1 MNLYQPTIT
10 GSLSVSG
17 SVNISGSISIEGG
30 GTISGT
36 ASIATT
42 ALTASFVENAQTA
55 SYVLNAVS
63 SSFALTASS
72 ADNLLVRN
80 TLTAQTLVVQ
90 TITSSVDFVTGS
102 TRFGSIA
109 ANTHVFT
116 GSISTSGSIGI
127 GTSSP
132 TKALEIL
139 SNTSQDGIKISGA
152 SNPRLTIIDTTNNVQ
167 FDALTTDTEA
177 VLRTDTNH
185 PLHLST
191 NGTLRLT
198 IAASGSATFSSADL
212 ATDGLGNVNIFTTDA
227 AATGRG
233 GSLAFGGGTTG
244 GTSPYA
250 FAKIEGIYDGTAAY
264 NGAMLFSTNNG
275 GTITERMRI
284 TSGGSVQ
291 ITANDSLLVL
301 QAATVNKG
309 IVVEY
314 KNSAATRRGYVGYG
328 GDSSS
333 LFEIS
338 NSENGAIDFRT
349 NAAFAMRITSAGN
362 IGIGTSSPLQTAT
375 NRTVLTI
382 NATTS
387 NVLNFGVGGTLSGYI
402 FNDAS
407 TTGLYAQGDLYLQAD
422 GAKFTAFVNNSVER
436 MRITSG
442 GNIGINTTTPSYRLQ
457 IGNTRS
463 LIILDVDAEG
473 FAGGTT
479 AMYVGRQTST
489 NRSINAAG
497 TINASGA
504 DYAEYM
510 IKSNSNSTFHKGD
523 ILGVDINGLL
533 TDIFADSKSFVV
545 KSTNPSYVG
554 GDSWFTEM
562 KPIKTA
568 EETDEEYAQA
578 VAAWEARYQEARKT
592 IDRIAFS
599 GQVPCNI
606 TDANVGDYI
615 IPIELENG
623 KICGQAITN
632 PTFEQY
638 QISVGKVWKI
648 MDDGRA
654 WIAVKIG

>member
-17 SVNISGSISIEGG
+17 SVNISGSISIAGG

-42 ALTASFVENAQTA
+42 ALTAS
-55 SYVLNAVS
+55 
-63 SSFALTASS
+63 S
-72 ADNLLVRN
+72 ADNFLTRG

-102 TRFGSIA
+102 TRFGSILG
-109 ANTHVFT
+109 NTHQFT
-116 GSISTSGSIGI
+116 GSVSMTGSLAVVTTGTEFQVNATGVNLGNALTDSHVISGSLTVNPGGLFVSSSGNVGI

-132 TKALEIL
+132 
-139 SNTSQDGIKISGA
+139 N
-152 SNPRLTIIDTTNNVQ
+152 
-167 FDALTTDTEA
+167 
-177 VLRTDTNH
+177 
-185 PLHLST
+185 
-191 NGTLRLT
+191 
-198 IAASGSATFSSADL
+198 AASGL
-212 ATDGLGNVNIFTTDA
+212 ALAIN
-227 AATGRG
+227 G
-233 GSLAFGGGTTG
+233 GSSQTRIALKNSTTG
-244 GTSPYA
+244 DNAGSGFQIGLSGLSA
-250 FAKIEGIYDGTAAY
+250 FIEQRENAELTFA
-264 NGAMLFSTNNG
+264 TNAS
-275 GTITERMRI
+275 ERIRI
-284 TSGGSVQ
+284 TSGGNVGIGTS
-291 ITANDSLLVL
+291 
-301 QAATVNKG
+301 TVNDKLVVDGGNNIWTGVFRGTTTTSQSYG
-309 IVVEY
+309 IQIF
-314 KNSAATRRGYVGYG
+314 G
-328 GDSSS
+328 G
-333 LFEIS
+333 S
-338 NSENGAIDFRT
+338 NSNDTAFRILNGAT
-349 NAAFAMRITSAGN
+349 TSTYMLVRGDGN
-362 IGIGTSSPLQTAT
+362 VGIGTSSPSGNLHVFGGSTTNVSYFQTNGAA
-375 NRTVLTI
+375 NR
-382 NATTS
+382 
-387 NVLNFGVGGTLSGYI
+387 YI
-402 FNDAS
+402 FNINNLENNAQVDFRVHGSSYNETLFSNSMTNAAAILGQSAS
-407 TTGLYAQGDLYLQAD
+407 
-422 GAKFTAFVNNSVER
+422 GAVFAIGNYNNGPMIFGTNNAER

-510 IKSNSNSTFHKGD
+510 IKSNSNSIFHKGD
-523 ILGVDINGLL
+523 ILGVDINSLL
-533 TDIFADSKSFVV
+533 TDVFADSKSFVV

-568 EETDEEYAQA
+568 EETDEEYTQA
-578 VAAWEARYQEARKT
+578 VADWEARYQEARKT

-623 KICGQAITN
+623 KIGGQAVTN

-648 MDDGRA
+648 MEDGRA